1 MSEPGA
7 AIEPFVRAA
16 TAGHSDDELLVVPQ
30 WQASDWTAL
39 FSHARRVD
47 LNSGDVLIRRNV
59 PGRALYFLASG
70 LLEVTSVLGTHSLG
84 AIAKVR
90 PGSVVGELAFLDGM
104 PRSAKVWAIA
114 TSVVY
119 QLEFEDYQRFADAHP
134 RAACDLVFALGRI
147 VALRLRHSQTR
158 GAR

>member
-1 MSEPGA
+1 MAEPGV

-16 TAGHSDDELLVVPQ
+16 AAGTADDELLVVPQ
-30 WQASDWTAL
+30 WQAADWKAL
-39 FSHARRVD
+39 FSHARPVHVA
-47 LNSGDVLIRRNV
+47 SGEVLIRRNV
-59 PGRALYFLASG
+59 TGRSLYFLVSG
-70 LLEVTSVLGTHSLG
+70 QLEVTAILGGHSLG
-84 AIAKVR
+84 SIAKVR

-104 PRSAKVWAIA
+104 PRSAKVWAVA
-114 TSVVY
+114 DSVLY